1 MPRHGAGH
9 RFPPHLVPYRANLW
23 ALRSLGVTQVVSL
36 SAVGSLRADR
46 PTGTLVVP
54 DQIADRTSGRAHT
67 IFDAADGVGHISFA
81 DPYCPRGRAA
91 ALGGDEQVVD
101 GGTLVVV
108 NGPRFSSR
116 AESLEFQSHGW
127 SIIGMT
133 AMPEAS
139 LARELGLCYTTLA
152 LVTDLDAGVEAGEGV
167 THEAVLAAFAEN
179 LPTLRDLLV
188 STLGRLPGGAG
199 RLRVRRPVRPARPV
213 GRDAEGRSRGPVFS
227 TSIVPPCA
235 STMPRVIASPG
246 RRRPSRRRAAVGR
259 PRRGSRRRTGAAG
272 RSRDAAALVAAR
284 VTSAASRS
292 RCDADRDRATV
303 RVCRMALATRLV
315 IARSSCGASPRTRR
329 AARRTDQRDA
339 RAGMRRAG

>member
-1 MPRHGAGH
+1 MATPLAAQAVGIIGGSGFYSLLEEAEEQLPDTPYGSPSGPVTTGTLAGRPVAFVPRHGPGH
-9 RFPPHLVPYRANLW
+9 RYPPHLVPYRANLW
-23 ALRSLGVTQVVSL
+23 ALRSLGARQVLSL

-67 IFDAADGVGHISFA
+67 VYDAADGVGHVSFA

-91 ALGGDEQVVD
+91 ALGGDPAAVD

-152 LVTDLDAGVEAGEGV
+152 LVTDLDAGVEAGDGV
-167 THEAVLAAFAEN
+167 THAKVLEAFAAN
-179 LPTLRDLLV
+179 LPRLRGLLV
-188 STLGRLPGGAG
+188 STLGRLP
-199 RLRVRRPVRPARPV
+199 
-213 GRDAEGRSRGPVFS
+213 AEQDDCVCVDRSGLPE
-227 TSIVPPCA
+227 I
-235 STMPRVIASPG
+235 
-246 RRRPSRRRAAVGR
+246 
-259 PRRGSRRRTGAAG
+259 
-272 RSRDAAALVAAR
+272 
-284 VTSAASRS
+284 
-292 RCDADRDRATV
+292 
-303 RVCRMALATRLV
+303 
-315 IARSSCGASPRTRR
+315 
-329 AARRTDQRDA
+329 
-339 RAGMRRAG
+339 

>member
-1 MPRHGAGH
+1 MAAETIGIIGGSGFYSLLDEATEQLPDTPYGEPSGPITTGVLAGRPVAFVPRHGAGH
-9 RFPPHLVPYRANLW
+9 RFPPHRVPYRANLW
-23 ALRSLGVTQVVSL
+23 ALRSLGATQVVSL

-46 PTGTLVVP
+46 PAGTIVVP

-67 IFDAADGVGHISFA
+67 IFDSDDGVGHVSFA

-91 ALGGDEQVVD
+91 ALAGDEDVVD

-167 THEAVLAAFAEN
+167 THEAVLAAFAQN
-179 LPTLRDLLV
+179 LPKLRDLLV
-188 STLGRLPGGAG
+188 ATLGRLPEAQGDCACG
-199 RLRVRRPVRPARPV
+199 
-213 GRDAEGRSRGPVFS
+213 DRSGLP
-227 TSIVPPCA
+227 
-235 STMPRVIASPG
+235 
-246 RRRPSRRRAAVGR
+246 
-259 PRRGSRRRTGAAG
+259 
-272 RSRDAAALVAAR
+272 
-284 VTSAASRS
+284 
-292 RCDADRDRATV
+292 DR
-303 RVCRMALATRLV
+303 
-315 IARSSCGASPRTRR
+315 
-329 AARRTDQRDA
+329 
-339 RAGMRRAG
+339 